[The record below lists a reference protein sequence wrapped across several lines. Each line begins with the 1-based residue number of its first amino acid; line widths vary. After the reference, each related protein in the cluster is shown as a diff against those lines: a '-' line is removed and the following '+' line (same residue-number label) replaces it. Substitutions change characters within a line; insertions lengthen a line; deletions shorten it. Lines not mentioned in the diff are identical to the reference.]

1 MQTFFNPTTPFF
13 DAEGHPMV
21 GARVSF
27 LDLSTSASLIELT
40 DNEGTPLPNPLFTGS
55 DGRLRLENGNGAPAV
70 PCIADGLSY
79 KVVVA
84 RKTGVEPIFMGGI
97 LQNPEELYENPFIAF
112 VVTAMGGSGAGS
124 NTSVIGSVADVRLAD
139 KTLGSVVCSGYYEAG
154 DCPARVFTWVESQE
168 PPQDNGINILRNPE
182 DNTGYWRMSDPH
194 AGTWDVR
201 MAGLTLSDTDAA
213 QNSVRLQ
220 ALLNAVG
227 ELLDVETAAT
237 RIYFPKGVWH
247 LSAGFTAYS
256 KVVFGYGSLLRF
268 KGVSDK
274 ALNFYG
280 GIESY
285 GSGNVSSCY
294 IFDTPDGTG
303 LQDRLNIVCGQG
315 TFRTSW
321 IGDSKVSTL
330 SVRDT
335 LVIDLGRSENSS
347 SGAQCVIVEADI
359 TGRVDFRNC
368 SIVCDGKIDDS
379 GVTGALNIFQ
389 NCTFTDLYFKNASF
403 DAAKLSL
410 VGCTVDID
418 DFSSVLNWA
427 NARLKNGDRELDFQ
441 GHGCDSF
448 TISANNSSY
457 SYRVLNGTFG
467 SLSFMAPNSTTE
479 QTRNNVLELVNCK
492 VGALNGDFLWKDLS
506 MDCCEVTAGMSRT
519 YIADYVGYAEYGLV
533 VAGNVV
539 ARNSILVGSS
549 TGNLAVGVQAT
560 SYDPVTSSYLVG
572 KVELRDCV
580 VSGHVHGTEVV
591 AYGCSF
597 TSTVKQWSTD
607 ASKCIIVDGCTFS
620 ASGNVATLGKNA
632 YIVDNR
638 FYQGGNPEDAVSAPN
653 VLTSWTYEG
662 NVGNCLK
669 NRLSVDMSAVVGAQK
684 QTVTGLGDALLLY
697 LYPNAS
703 ANLHLWGPSGSRN
716 VRVRFLVTN
725 KVFASGASFAI
736 NGYHTFVIEVVY
748 ANVRPDSFSLP
759 TITQV
764 ATDFIEDG
772 SRNVVAIDLPDGVSV
787 DSSSIER
794 IIAEAEV
801 I

>member
-1 MQTFFNPTTPFF
+1 
-13 DAEGHPMV
+13 MV

-27 LDLSTSASLIELT
+27 LDLSTSANFIELT

-97 LQNPEELYENPFIAF
+97 LQNPEELYESPFIAF

-168 PPQDNGINILRNPE
+168 PPQDNGINVLRNPE
-182 DNTGYWRMSDPH
+182 DNTGYWKMSDPP

-201 MAGLTLSDTDAA
+201 MAGLTLSGADAA

-285 GSGNVSSCY
+285 GSGNASSCY
-294 IFDTPDGTG
+294 IFETPDGTG
-303 LQDRLNIVCGQG
+303 LQNQLNISCTQG

-321 IGDSKVSTL
+321 LGSCKIDDLYVK
-330 SVRDT
+330 DT
-335 LVIDLGRSENSS
+335 LVIDLDNRECNSC
-347 SGAQCVIVEADI
+347 GAQCVVVETGI
-359 TGRVDFRNC
+359 THRVDFSDCR
-368 SIVCDGKIDDS
+368 IVCDGKINDS
-379 GVTGALNIFQ
+379 GVTGALNVFE
-389 NCTFTDLYFKNASF
+389 NCTFTDRYFTNGSLDF
-403 DAAKLSL
+403 DKLSL
-410 VGCTVDID
+410 VGCAVDID
-418 DFSSVLNWA
+418 DFLSVSNWA
-427 NARLKNGDRELDFQ
+427 YSKLKNGNTELDFQ
-441 GHGCDSF
+441 GRSCTSLV
-448 TISANNSSY
+448 IKASNSSA
-457 SYRVLNGTFG
+457 SYKVINGVFG
-467 SLSFMAPNSTTE
+467 SLSFRAPDFTE
-479 QTRNNVLELVNCK
+479 TKNNAIELTNCK
-492 VGALNGDFLWKDLS
+492 VGELNGDFLWKDLS
-506 MDCCEVTAGMSRT
+506 MSGCEVKAGGSRI
-519 YIADYVGYAEYGLV
+519 YRYNGADIAQYGLAVAGTV
-533 VAGNVV
+533 VAK
-539 ARNSILVGSS
+539 RCSLIGSS
-549 TGNLAVGVQAT
+549 TGNLAIGVQT
-560 SYDPVTSSYLVG
+560 SVQTTNTYLVG
-572 KVELRDCV
+572 NIQLYDCI
-580 VSGHVHGTEVV
+580 VSGQVHGSEVV
-591 AYGCSF
+591 AYRCNF
-597 TSTVKQWSTD
+597 MDLVKQWDS
-607 ASKCIIVDGCTFS
+607 SSEPSSCIIVEGCVIS
-620 ASGNVATLGKNA
+620 SSGRIETLGKNA
-632 YIVDNR
+632 YIVNCR
-638 FYQGGNPEDAVSAPN
+638 FDQDGNPENAVSAPN
-653 VLTSWTYEG
+653 VLTSWIYEG
-662 NVGNCLK
+662 NTGNCLK
-669 NRLSVDMSAVVGAQK
+669 NRLSVDMSAVVGALK
-684 QTVTGLGDALLLY
+684 ETVTGLGDALLLY
-697 LYPNAS
+697 LNQNAS

-725 KVFASGASFAI
+725 KVFASGAPFAI

-764 ATDFIEDG
+764 TKDFIEDG

>member
-1 MQTFFNPTTPFF
+1 
-13 DAEGHPMV
+13 MV

-27 LDLSTSASLIELT
+27 LDLSTNASLIELT
-40 DNEGTPLPNPLFTGS
+40 DNEGTSLPNPLFTGS

-84 RKTGVEPIFMGGI
+84 KRTGVEPIFMGGI
-97 LQNPEELYENPFIAF
+97 LQNPEELYEEPFIAF

-124 NTSVIGSVADVRLAD
+124 NTSVIGSVAGVRLAD

-168 PPQDNGINILRNPE
+168 PPQDNGINVLRNPE
-182 DNTGYWRMSDPH
+182 DNTGYWKMSDPP

-201 MAGLTLSDTDAA
+201 MAGLTLYTAGAS

-294 IFDTPDGTG
+294 IFETPDGTG
-303 LQDRLNIVCGQG
+303 LQNQLNISCTQG

-321 IGDSKVSTL
+321 LGACKIYNL
-330 SVRDT
+330 SVKDT
-335 LVIDLGRSENSS
+335 LVIDLDRSENSS

-379 GVTGALNIFQ
+379 GVTGALNVFE
-389 NCTFTDLYFKNASF
+389 NCTFTDRYFTNGSLDF
-403 DAAKLSL
+403 DKLSL
-410 VGCTVDID
+410 VGCAVDID
-418 DFSSVLNWA
+418 DFLSVSNWA
-427 NARLKNGDRELDFQ
+427 YSKLKNGNTELDFQ
-441 GHGCDSF
+441 GRSCTSLV
-448 TISANNSSY
+448 IKASNSSA
-457 SYRVLNGTFG
+457 SYKVINGVFG
-467 SLSFMAPNSTTE
+467 SLSFRAPDLTVTK
-479 QTRNNVLELVNCK
+479 NNAIELTNCK
-492 VGALNGDFLWKDLS
+492 VGELNGDFLWKDLS
-506 MDCCEVTAGMSRT
+506 MSGCEVKAGSSRI
-519 YIADYVGYAEYGLV
+519 YRINEADIAEHGLAVAGTV
-533 VAGNVV
+533 VAK
-539 ARNSILVGSS
+539 RCSLIGSS
-549 TGNLAVGVQAT
+549 TGNLAIGVQT
-560 SYDPVTSSYLVG
+560 TNVSQTPNTYLVG
-572 KVELRDCV
+572 NIQLYDCIVSGQVHGSEV
-580 VSGHVHGTEVV
+580 VS
-591 AYGCSF
+591 YRCNF
-597 TSTVKQWSTD
+597 MDLVKQWDSSSEPT
-607 ASKCIIVDGCTFS
+607 SCIIVEGCVIS
-620 ASGNVATLGKNA
+620 SSGRIETLGKNA

-697 LYPNAS
+697 LYQNAS

-764 ATDFIEDG
+764 AADFIEDG

-801 I
+801 VS